1 MTSSKKIENPK
12 TPHSQK
18 SGSNDYDLLCT
29 ALATEKNLDNSYAAA
44 LHEVGHKMFY
54 SLLFDLLKDTSLQH
68 RKLLDLQFQHGWISI
83 IPAAP
88 EEIEVLKQEFTDYRQ
103 QLK

>member
-12 TPHSQK
+12 TQHSQK
-18 SGSNDYDLLCT
+18 NGVNDYDLLST
-29 ALATEKNLDNSYAAA
+29 ALATEKSLGNSYAVA
-44 LHEVGHKMFY
+44 LYEVGHTMFY
-54 SLLFDLLKDTSLQH
+54 SLLFSLLKDTSLQH
-68 RKLLDLQFQHGWISI
+68 RKLLDLQFQHGWISL

-88 EEIEVLKQEFTDYRQ
+88 EEVEALKQEFTDYRQ